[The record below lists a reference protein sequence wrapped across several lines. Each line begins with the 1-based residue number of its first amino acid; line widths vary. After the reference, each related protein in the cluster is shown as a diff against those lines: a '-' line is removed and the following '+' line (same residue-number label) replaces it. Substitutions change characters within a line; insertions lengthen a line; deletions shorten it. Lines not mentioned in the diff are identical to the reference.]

1 MTVFKHGRTF
11 RYDFW
16 WHRHRF
22 KSNRHQLCLEDA
34 RDVEWRI
41 SVDLASRNGKL
52 VTVQGAVHIERIGVP
67 SVACCGETDRTGV
80 RTPTSDWSGRTNG
93 FVTNWPNVNGS

>member
-22 KSNRHQLCLEDA
+22 KCNSQQLCLEDA
-34 RDVEWRI
+34 KDVERRI
-41 SVDLASRNGKL
+41 RVDLASRNGKL
-52 VTVQGAVHIERIGVP
+52 PAERHNSPPFRLGSEVYFQHV
-67 SVACCGETDRTGV
+67 SRVAARTAENI
-80 RTPTSDWSGRTNG
+80 RSPRREESIR
-93 FVTNWPNVNGS
+93 